1 MKKTLVPFLTFAV
14 MFTSILVGCTVHN
27 TSIADF
33 VGTWTA
39 TSWTETELAS
49 PYQVVDVIAAGGSWQ
64 IIIASDG
71 SYTGTV
77 NPGSGSIAV
86 SGTATIIDNSTMTVQ
101 QGAQTFHI
109 TYTLSGNTWT
119 LTHSDGTAAFSN
131 GNQPSK
137 QDIKAVRS

>member
-1 MKKTLVPFLTFAV
+1 MKGFFVILVLGLVA
-14 MFTSILVGCTVHN
+14 ILVGCTVHN
-27 TSIADF
+27 ISIADF

-39 TSWTETELAS
+39 TSWTETELVS

-64 IIIASDG
+64 ITVKSDG
-71 SYTGTV
+71 SYTGSV
-77 NPGSGSIAV
+77 NTGSGPIAV
-86 SGTATIIDNSTMTVQ
+86 SGTATILDNSTMTVQ
-101 QGAQTFHI
+101 QGTQTFHI